1 MDPEIRLH
9 YAPDNA
15 SLIVRLAMLELGIDH
30 RTVLVDRSAK
40 AQSSPTYRMLNPHG
54 LIPALETPD
63 GVIFETGAILLWL
76 ADNTGCGAPA
86 IGTPERAQFLAW
98 LFFVSNTL
106 HTDLRTTFY
115 PMQYVGDAP
124 DMQTALQLT
133 QRSRIRNHLAILEE
147 LAAATPVWLD
157 GSHPS
162 VLCYYIACLLR
173 WMVLYPQDDDRSWF
187 ALSDTPHLAALL
199 AALETREAVKAAQ
212 QAEGLG
218 PTPFTAPTYCSPP
231 EGSAT

>member
-40 AQSSPTYRMLNPHG
+40 AQSSPAYRMLNPHG

-76 ADNTGCGAPA
+76 ADSTGRGAPA
-86 IGTPERAQFLAW
+86 IGTPERTQFLAW

-124 DMQTALQLT
+124 DMQTALQLI

-173 WMVLYPQDDDRSWF
+173 WMVLYPQDDDHSWF

-199 AALETREAVKAAQ
+199 ATLETRQAVKAAQ

>member
-30 RTVLVDRSAK
+30 RTVLVERSAK
-40 AQSSPTYRMLNPHG
+40 AQSSPAYRMLNPNG

-76 ADNTGCGAPA
+76 ADSTGRAAPA
-86 IGTPERAQFLAW
+86 IGTPERTQFLAW

-124 DMQTALQLT
+124 DMQTALRVT

-147 LAAATPVWLD
+147 LAATTPVWLD

-199 AALETREAVKAAQ
+199 ATLETRQAVKAAQ

-218 PTPFTAPTYCSPP
+218 PTPFTAPNYCSPP

>member
-40 AQSSPTYRMLNPHG
+40 AQSSPAYRMLNPHG

-76 ADNTGCGAPA
+76 ADSTGRGAPA
-86 IGTPERAQFLAW
+86 IGTPERTQFLAW

-124 DMQTALQLT
+124 DMQTALQLI

-187 ALSDTPHLAALL
+187 ALSDTPHLSALL
-199 AALETREAVKAAQ
+199 ATLETREAVKAAQ